1 MLQIVKST
9 TEVTMILMSG
19 NMPGVL
25 SSRTLKHYSRHLI
38 E

>member
-1 MLQIVKST
+1 MLQIIKSD

-25 SSRTLKHYSRHLI
+25 SSRTFKYYSRHLI